1 MYACI
6 NGAFAGSATSRKALR
21 SARISL
27 WSAAI
32 APAYTLIRYE
42 SGGSDSANYQ
52 YTGLRAQ
59 YTSSIRKIDA
69 AMYDTLS
76 CMRIVLTI
84 TLAATFVF
92 AAELPTSSPEQS
104 GFSRERLQRIN
115 TLMQEHVA
123 AGDMAGASG
132 LIARGGKIVF
142 RENWGEMKP
151 DSIVRMYSMTKAV
164 TGVAAMILYEE
175 GTFSLNDP
183 VSKYMPEFSNMRVA
197 HESKDSSGKRT
208 YYTTPVE
215 HPILVRDLFRH
226 TTGFDYAGPI
236 DEAGEPAYKKLDM
249 GGGAPMASFDLA
261 EAVRRLATAPL
272 HEEPGTKWRYG
283 YSIDILGRL
292 VEVCSG
298 KTLDQFFEERIF
310 RPLGMKDTAFFVP
323 EEKWSRLATL
333 YTPKKGGGIERFSGP
348 PQDRY
353 KKKPAL
359 LLGGA
364 GLVSTMDDYTRFV
377 MMLLN
382 EGQLDSIRIL
392 GRKTVELIRA
402 DHLGNLDRG
411 SLTAGYGF
419 GLTFAVN
426 LGPGKAATVGSEGE
440 YYWGGAAG
448 TSFWIDP
455 KEHLIGVF
463 LVQILPS
470 ENVTARDQFKRLA
483 YQALVD

>member
-1 MYACI
+1 MRFLVTL
-6 NGAFAGSATSRKALR
+6 GLAT
-21 SARISL
+21 
-27 WSAAI
+27 
-32 APAYTLIRYE
+32 
-42 SGGSDSANYQ
+42 
-52 YTGLRAQ
+52 
-59 YTSSIRKIDA
+59 
-69 AMYDTLS
+69 
-76 CMRIVLTI
+76 VLVI
-84 TLAATFVF
+84 G
-92 AAELPTSSPEQS
+92 AELPVGAPEQS
-104 GFSRERLQRIN
+104 GFSRERLQRIG
-115 TLMQEHVA
+115 TLMREHVG
-123 AGDMAGASG
+123 AGDLAGASG
-132 LIARGGKIVF
+132 LIARNGKIVF
-142 RENWGEMKP
+142 RENWGDMKP

-175 GTFSLNDP
+175 GKFSLADP
-183 VSKYMPEFSNMRVA
+183 ISKYMPEFSHMQVA
-197 HESKDSSGKRT
+197 HDSKDSSGKRV
-208 YYTTPVE
+208 YSTTPAE

-226 TTGFDYAGPI
+226 TTGFDYAGPL
-236 DEAGEPAYKKLDM
+236 DESGEPAYKKVGM
-249 GGGAPMASFDLA
+249 MGGAPLASFDLA

-298 KTLDQFFEERIF
+298 ETLDHFFEDRIF

-333 YTPKKGGGIERFSGP
+333 YSPKKGGGIERFVGP

-353 KKKPAL
+353 KTKPAL

-382 EGQLDSIRIL
+382 DGQLENVRIL
-392 GRKTVELIRA
+392 GRKTVELMRSN
-402 DHLGNLDRG
+402 HLGDLNRG
-411 SLTAGYGF
+411 SLNEGFGF
-419 GLTFAVN
+419 GLTFEVN
-426 LGPGKAATVGSEGE
+426 LGPGKAPTVGSEGE
-440 YYWGGAAG
+440 YDWGGAAG

-455 KEHLIGVF
+455 KEHMLGVF

-470 ENVTARDQFKRLA
+470 QDVTAPGQFKRMA